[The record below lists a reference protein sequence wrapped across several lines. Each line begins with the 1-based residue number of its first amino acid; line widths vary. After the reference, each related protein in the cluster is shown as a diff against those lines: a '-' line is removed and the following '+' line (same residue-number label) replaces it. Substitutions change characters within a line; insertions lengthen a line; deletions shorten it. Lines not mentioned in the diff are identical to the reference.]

1 MVVTTH
7 HADRAKEHHDDR
19 AEINMATEQTILI
32 TGITGKQGGAV
43 ARSLKGGGFR
53 LRGMTRKPDSD
64 RAKALKSDGVE
75 IVAGDLDDAS
85 SLGKALAGAW
95 GVFAVQNTWEAGV
108 EKEEEQGKRQARLA
122 REAGVQHYVYSSVGS
137 AHKKTGIPHFDNKW
151 RIEET
156 VRELKFPSHV
166 VLRPVFFMENLLTP
180 GTLNGD
186 TLALALKPETRL
198 QMIAVDDIGRYGARA
213 FTDAA
218 GLNGRAIDL
227 AGDEITAP
235 AAAAVLSKALGREI
249 TFVSVPNDQVRKFSE
264 DAAIMFD
271 WFNRIGYSADI
282 AALEREF
289 GFTPMTLPE
298 WASANAR

>member
-1 MVVTTH
+1 MVVTNTNWSG
-7 HADRAKEHHDDR
+7 ET
-19 AEINMATEQTILI
+19 MTTERTILI

-43 ARSLKGGGFR
+43 ARTLKGSGFK
-53 LRGMTRKPDSD
+53 LRGMTRKLESD
-64 RAKALKSDGVE
+64 QAKAFARDGVE
-75 IVAGDLDDAS
+75 MVAGDLDDES
-85 SLGKALAGAW
+85 SLRKALAGAW

-137 AHKKTGIPHFDNKW
+137 AHKNTGIPHFDNKW
-151 RIEET
+151 RIEEV
-156 VRELKFPSHV
+156 VRGLNFPSHV
-166 VLRPVFFMENLLTP
+166 VLRPVFFMENLLAP

-186 TLALALKPETRL
+186 TLALAVKPETKL
-198 QMIAVDDIGRYGARA
+198 QMVAVADIGRYGARA

-227 AGDEITAP
+227 ASDELTLP
-235 AAAAVLSKALGREI
+235 EAAKVLSNALGRTI
-249 TFVSVPNDQVRKFSE
+249 TFTSVPIDQVRQFSE

-282 AALEREF
+282 PALEREF
-289 GFTPMTLPE
+289 GFKPTTLPE
-298 WASANAR
+298 WAKANAR

>member
-1 MVVTTH
+1 MT
-7 HADRAKEHHDDR
+7 
-19 AEINMATEQTILI
+19 IMATERTILI

-43 ARSLKGGGFR
+43 ARSLKGSGFK

-64 RAKALKSDGVE
+64 HAKSFAQDGVE
-75 IVAGDLDDAS
+75 IVAGDLDDES
-85 SLGKALAGAW
+85 SLRQAMAGAW

-108 EKEEEQGKRQARLA
+108 EKEEDQGKRQARLA
-122 REAGVQHYVYSSVGS
+122 REAGVEHYVYSSVGS
-137 AHKKTGIPHFDNKW
+137 AHKHTGIPHFENKW
-151 RIEET
+151 RIEEL
-156 VRELKFPSHV
+156 VRGLNFPSHV
-166 VLRPVFFMENLLTP
+166 VLRPVFFMENLLAP
-180 GTLNGD
+180 GTLKDD
-186 TLALALKPETRL
+186 TLALAVNPDTRL

-227 AGDEITAP
+227 AGDEVTLP
-235 AAAAVLSKALGREI
+235 AAAAVLSKTLGRPI
-249 TFVSVPNDQVRKFSE
+249 TFTSVPIDQVRQFSE

-282 AALEREF
+282 PALEREF
-289 GFTPMTLPE
+289 GFKPTTLPE